1 MYAHAR
7 ACAHGGADGRWRAGP
22 RAIARAKHLLTFAQK
37 YAKIAFLLVMAGKF
51 TPEDLFRI
59 AEANLTEVDFV
70 RFRFICETAQF
81 RKILANIAGTEADV
95 TRDERNLLERVIR
108 RLGLKGG
115 ILVGG
120 R

>member
-1 MYAHAR
+1 M
-7 ACAHGGADGRWRAGP
+7 GA
-22 RAIARAKHLLTFAQK
+22 
-37 YAKIAFLLVMAGKF
+37 KF

-59 AEANLTEVDFV
+59 AEENLTEVDFV

-81 RKILANIAGTEADV
+81 REILRGIAGTDADV
-95 TRDERNLLERVIR
+95 SRDERNLLERVIR

-115 ILVGG
+115 ILQGG